1 MQKEDASKAAS
12 SKGGSSKHKKDIIPA
27 HAPAS
32 EEVKAVLES
41 VKAPPQS
48 KDAKIMFDAK
58 NLQYLSSMVSKQ
70 DDEKEDGN
78 ASPDQPRIYVYDS
91 TNGKL
96 LPSESVCLS
105 EILSLSPQSTVKDG
119 DSKEVDVNGKEEGE
133 KTSLGDSL
141 SILRFVRGNKSKR
154 LEISPSGKY

>member
-1 MQKEDASKAAS
+1 MQKEDATKAAS
-12 SKGGSSKHKKDIIPA
+12 SKGGSKHKKDVIPA

-32 EEVKAVLES
+32 EEVKVVLES
-41 VKAPPQS
+41 VKVPPQS

-58 NLQYLSSMVSKQ
+58 NQQYLSSMVSRQ
-70 DDEKEDGN
+70 DDGKEHGN
-78 ASPDQPRIYVYDS
+78 ASPGQPRIYVYDS
-91 TNGKL
+91 SNGKL
-96 LPSESVCLS
+96 LPSESVSLS
-105 EILSLSPQSTVKDG
+105 EILSLAPQSSAKDG
-119 DSKEVDVNGKEEGE
+119 DSKEVDVNVKEEGE